1 MAVLIGHAPST
12 TNAMKPI
19 RIQPIQLPSLP
30 NSMGRPTPSNSLDRR
45 YATGWGRTP
54 AQQQADQNKRRFF

>member
-1 MAVLIGHAPST
+1 MTAPVAHISC
-12 TNAMKPI
+12 NCAMKPI
-19 RIQPIQLPSLP
+19 RVQPIQLPSLP
-30 NSMGRPTPSNSLDRR
+30 NSMGRPTPTTPLDRR